1 MENTSNENIAAALK
15 LLDEAAKQKKDELK
29 TVMSDKY
36 NNLRDLLMETESSL
50 MKTLT
55 DTKAHAIEKANA
67 IKAASIAKARE
78 VAGDV
83 DKSVHQN
90 PWLYIAGSAA
100 VGAALGYFLGRSRK

>member
-29 TVMSDKY
+29 TAISDKY
-36 NNLRDLLMETESSL
+36 TNLRGLLMETESSL

-55 DTKAHAIEKANA
+55 ATKDQAIEKGNDL
-67 IKAASIAKARE
+67 KAASLAKARE
-78 VAGDV
+78 VASDV
-83 DKSVHQN
+83 DQSVHQN

>member
-1 MENTSNENIAAALK
+1 MESTSNENIAAALK
-15 LLDEAAKQKKDELK
+15 LLDEAARQKKDELK
-29 TVMSDKY
+29 TAMSDKY
-36 NNLRDLLMETESSL
+36 TNLRGLLMETESSL
-50 MKTLT
+50 LKTLG
-55 DTKAHAIEKANA
+55 DTKDQALEKAHD

-100 VGAALGYFLGRSRK
+100 VGAALGYFLGHSRK